1 MSQSAKKRAKQKV
14 RSRVAMH
21 PLLGKGGAHA
31 KTRKAERKRD
41 KQALAKGMGEA

>member
-21 PLLGKGGAHA
+21 PLLGKGGAHE

-41 KQALAKGMGEA
+41 KQALAKGIGDA

>member
-21 PLLGKGGAHA
+21 PLLGKGGAHE

-41 KQALAKGMGEA
+41 KQALAKGMAEA

>member
-1 MSQSAKKRAKQKV
+1 MSQSAKKRARQKV

-21 PLLGKGGAHA
+21 PLLGKGGAHE

-41 KQALAKGMGEA
+41 KQALAKGMSEA

>member
-1 MSQSAKKRAKQKV
+1 MSQSAKKHAKHKV

-21 PLLGKGGAHA
+21 PLLGKGGGHG

-41 KQALAKGMGEA
+41 KQALAKGVGEA

>member
-21 PLLGKGGAHA
+21 PLLGKGGAHE

-41 KQALAKGMGEA
+41 KQALARGVGDA